1 MILRRNRIHRLLGPT
16 VDTNVNGSVVLN
28 VLKEIKQSTK
38 LGLTV
43 ADLKRAD
50 VEINQ
55 NAQTTNSFESEEERI
70 KSKEQS
76 CVERIVEA
84 KNLTNAQ
91 YQKSLK
97 LCLIKI
103 SRVLILKD
111 DLTQFRKVQLKPK
124 SKEF

>member
-1 MILRRNRIHRLLGPT
+1 MGPT

>member
-84 KNLTNAQ
+84 KNLANAQ

-103 SRVLILKD
+103 SRVLRLKD